1 MPLLQIDDLHT
12 AYGRTRVHRG
22 IQLHVESG
30 EIVAILGPNGAGK
43 STLLSAIAGL
53 IRPTGGRIDYQGQ
66 DLTGWTADRAAKAGI
81 SLVPE
86 GRRIFQGMTVRDN
99 LELGAYVQNDRKSV
113 DEDLERVLEY
123 FPILRERLDSQGSDL
138 SGGQQQMLAIA
149 RGLMARPTLM
159 LLDEPSLGLSP
170 VLVKDLEAIILGLRE
185 QFGASVLL
193 VEQNASLAL
202 AVAPRG
208 YLMQTGA
215 IAAEGL
221 LDEMRETGLMRE
233 LYLGAEAAGGAA

>member
-1 MPLLQIDDLHT
+1 MTLLQISGLHT

-22 IQLHVESG
+22 IELHLEEG
-30 EIVAILGPNGAGK
+30 EIVVILGPNGAGK

-53 IRPTGGRIDYQGQ
+53 IKPTDGSIEYQGR
-66 DLTGWTADRAAKAGI
+66 DIAGWSADRAAAVGI
-81 SLVPE
+81 NLVPE
-86 GRRIFQGMTVRDN
+86 GRRIFSGMTVRDN
-99 LELGAYVQNDRKSV
+99 LDLGAYVQTDRATIAQ
-113 DEDLERVLEY
+113 DFDRVLNY
-123 FPILRERLDSQGSDL
+123 FPILRERLDAQGSDL

-149 RGLMARPTLM
+149 RGLMARPTLI

-170 VLVKDLEAIILGLRE
+170 VLVRDLEAIILGLRE

-202 AVAPRG
+202 AVAKRG
-208 YLMQTGA
+208 YLMQTGT

-221 LDEMRETGLMRE
+221 LEEMRDTGVMRE
-233 LYLGAEAAGGAA
+233 LYLGTDSNN

>member
-1 MPLLQIDDLHT
+1 MPLLQISDLHT

-22 IQLHVESG
+22 IELSIDAG

-53 IRPTGGRIDYQGQ
+53 IRPTRGRIDYQGTN
-66 DLTGWTADRAAKAGI
+66 LVGWTADRAAKAGI
-81 SLVPE
+81 NLVPE

-99 LELGAYVQNDRKSV
+99 LELGAYVQNDRSSV
-113 DEDLERVLEY
+113 NADLERVLEY

-170 VLVKDLEAIILGLRE
+170 VLVKELEAIILGLRD

-202 AVAPRG
+202 AVATRG

-233 LYLGAEAAGGAA
+233 LYLGADAASGD

>member
-1 MPLLQIDDLHT
+1 M
-12 AYGRTRVHRG
+12 
-22 IQLHVESG
+22 
-30 EIVAILGPNGAGK
+30 AILGPNGAGK

-53 IRPTGGRIDYQGQ
+53 IRPTGGTIVYQDQ
-66 DLTGWTADRAAKAGI
+66 DLTGWTADRAAKVGI

-99 LELGAYVQNDRKSV
+99 LELGAYVQSDRKSV
-113 DEDLERVLEY
+113 DADLDRVLEY

-202 AVAPRG
+202 AVAQRG
-208 YLMQTGA
+208 YLMQTGS

-233 LYLGAEAAGGAA
+233 LYLGAEAAGGD

>member
-1 MPLLQIDDLHT
+1 MTLLQINDLHT

-22 IQLHVESG
+22 IELHLEEG
-30 EIVAILGPNGAGK
+30 EIVVILGPNGAGK

-53 IRPTGGRIDYQGQ
+53 IKPTDGSIEYQGR
-66 DLTGWTADRAAKAGI
+66 DIAGWSADRAAAVGI
-81 SLVPE
+81 NLVPE
-86 GRRIFQGMTVRDN
+86 GRRIFSGMTVRDN
-99 LELGAYVQNDRKSV
+99 LDLGAYVQTDRATIAR
-113 DEDLERVLEY
+113 DFDRVLDY
-123 FPILRERLDSQGSDL
+123 FPILRDRLDAQGSDL

-149 RGLMARPTLM
+149 RGLMARPTLI

-170 VLVKDLEAIILGLRE
+170 VLVRDLEAIILGLRE

-202 AVAPRG
+202 AVAKRG
-208 YLMQTGA
+208 YLMQTGM

-221 LDEMRETGLMRE
+221 LEEMRDTGVMRE
-233 LYLGAEAAGGAA
+233 LYLGADSNN

>member
-1 MPLLQIDDLHT
+1 MPLLQIRDLHT

-22 IQLHVESG
+22 IELNIDAG

-53 IRPTGGRIDYQGQ
+53 IRPTSGRIEYQGQ
-66 DLTGWTADRAAKAGI
+66 NLVGWTADRAAKAGI

-99 LELGAYVQNDRKSV
+99 LELGAYVQTVRSAIDA
-113 DEDLERVLEY
+113 DLERVLEY

-170 VLVKDLEAIILGLRE
+170 VLVRDLQDIILGLRE

-202 AVAPRG
+202 AVATRG

-233 LYLGAEAAGGAA
+233 LYLGADAAG

>member
-1 MPLLQIDDLHT
+1 M
-12 AYGRTRVHRG
+12 HRG
-22 IQLHVESG
+22 IELSIEAG

-53 IRPTGGRIDYQGQ
+53 IRPTGGLIEYQEQ

-99 LELGAYVQNDRKSV
+99 LELGAYVQTNRASV
-113 DEDLERVLEY
+113 EGDLERVLDY

-138 SGGQQQMLAIA
+138 SGGQQQMLAIG

-170 VLVKDLEAIILGLRE
+170 VLVKELETIILGVRE
-185 QFGASVLL
+185 EFDASVLL

-202 AVAPRG
+202 AVATRG

-233 LYLGAEAAGGAA
+233 LYLGAEAAGGD